1 MCKQW
6 KYHFVCLFIYSD
18 VRLFFFA
25 DVCTCTAV
33 RDVSA
38 HIVCVCLLFPMLK
51 DGGRWLR
58 ESFAH

>member
-33 RDVSA
+33 RDSLL
-38 HIVCVCLLFPMLK
+38 ILCVCVFTLSNAQGWWPVI
-51 DGGRWLR
+51 
-58 ESFAH
+58 A